1 MIVSIVGMVLF
12 ALVLGVI
19 VFVVFKKGSGNMKA
33 NKEGF
38 EFTKDK
44 EELGNF
50 IDGNIGWQ
58 IIENNQKWS
67 WKNSISGNRWAI
79 IRWNSQTI
87 K

>member
-50 IDGNIGWQ
+50 IDGNEGWNIVGNIQ
-58 IIENNQKWS
+58 QWS
-67 WKNSISGNRWAI
+67 SKNSISGNKWGDI
-79 IRWNSQTI
+79 VGNQQIY